1 MKLFLQSL
9 LNGDFAIATVVFPK
23 TYAANIIFAYRI
35 CKSCYSRQGYLNFF
49 IDVSFSNSDSLY
61 FNDFLLSRCPRK
73 ARLLFLRLN

>member
-35 CKSCYSRQGYLNFF
+35 CK
-49 IDVSFSNSDSLY
+49 
-61 FNDFLLSRCPRK
+61 
-73 ARLLFLRLN
+73 RLLFAAGIFKFFYRRFFFKFR